1 MIELRELKQ
10 RDELLEVQQLEQ
22 LVWDMAPIPLHQTM
36 TAVKHGGL
44 IIGAYSQQQLVGFSY
59 GFAGYT
65 EGEAYLCSHMLGIH
79 PEFRSQK
86 IGERLKEY
94 QRKVALEKGYHRIIW
109 TYDPLE
115 SRNAYLNLTKLR
127 GICSTYIENCYGEM
141 EDGLNKGLP
150 SDRFEI
156 HWYIDTPHISTEP
169 TRNERDAVSLG
180 SISWEE
186 DHPMF
191 YPTGEVMDAPVY
203 TLPIPKDFQSLK
215 QQNPELAYAWRIQT
229 RAVFQELFAKG
240 YCATELVQGQD
251 ENRYLFVKQSM
262 LSLGGTPL

>member
-1 MIELRELKQ
+1 MIELRELKK
-10 RDELLEVQQLEQ
+10 RDELLEVQRLEQ

-59 GFAGYT
+59 GFAGYA
-65 EGEAYLCSHMLGIH
+65 EDEAYLCSHMLGIH
-79 PEFRSQK
+79 PDFRSQK
-86 IGERLKEY
+86 IGERLKEH
-94 QRKVALEKGYHRIIW
+94 QRKLALEKGYRRIVW

-156 HWYIDTPHISTEP
+156 HWYVDAPHLTSEP
-169 TRNERDAVSLG
+169 TRDEGVAVSLG

>member
-1 MIELRELKQ
+1 MITVRELKE
-10 RDELLEVQQLEQ
+10 RSELEAVQQLEQ

-44 IIGAYSQQQLVGFSY
+44 IIGAYSQEQLIGFSY
-59 GFAGYT
+59 GFAGYS

-156 HWYIDTPHISTEP
+156 HWYLDAPHLASKSKQSEG
-169 TRNERDAVSLG
+169 EAVSLG
-180 SISWEE
+180 TLSWEE
-186 DHPMF
+186 DFPRLDLL
-191 YPTGEVMDAPVY
+191 GEVKDASAY
-203 TLPIPKDFQSLK
+203 TLPIPKDFQTLK
-215 QQNPELAYAWRIQT
+215 QQNPELAYSWRIQT
-229 RAVFQELFAKG
+229 RAVFQELFEKG
-240 YCATELVQGQD
+240 YCATELIQLQE
-251 ENRYLFVKQSM
+251 ENRYLFERQSA

>member
-1 MIELRELKQ
+1 MIELKELTQ
-10 RDELLEVQQLEQ
+10 RDELLEVQQLEK
-22 LVWDMAPIPLHQTM
+22 LVWDMPPIPLHQTM

-44 IIGAYSQQQLVGFSY
+44 IIGAYSQEQLVGFSY
-59 GFAGYT
+59 GFAGYS

-79 PEFRSQK
+79 PNFRSQK
-86 IGERLKEY
+86 IGERLKEH
-94 QRKVALEKGYHRIIW
+94 QRKVALEKGYRRIIW

-156 HWYIDTPHISTEP
+156 HWYIDAPHMTSKP
-169 TRNERDAVSLG
+169 TQSEGETISLG
-180 SISWEE
+180 SISWEG
-186 DHPMF
+186 DHPVF
-191 YPTGEVMDAPVY
+191 HPLGEVGDATSY
-203 TLPIPKDFQSLK
+203 TLPIPKDFQALK
-215 QQNPELAYAWRIQT
+215 QQNPELAYSWRIQT
-229 RAVFQELFAKG
+229 RAVFQELFARG
-240 YCATELVQGQD
+240 YCATELIQLQD
-251 ENRYLFVKQSM
+251 ENRYVFKKQST